1 MRTFGWS
8 PSEEELK
15 DLVNV
20 IDQVG
25 ELHFYLFEGGSA
37 YSKHLKGKAVCP
49 AVTLLYPVILFGPDM
64 H

>member
-37 YSKHLKGKAVCP
+37 YSKHLKGKAACI
-49 AVTLLYPVILFGPDM
+49 YF
-64 H
+64 